1 MKIIYNNQNYLF
13 NRSQTIDELL
23 NNKKFLKLPI
33 NKWKE
38 ILILKE
44 GSLSFN
50 MLHKVLLA
58 LINYYDTS
66 EHINSFMYKGKSY
79 WLDKNTRVGLV
90 NLANSTNESIQ
101 LFLNPEFITITPD
114 LLKQY
119 LSEIEVYASKCY
131 IITQMHL
138 KNVQNLNTIDDLL
151 NYDYTSGY
159 PDKIILE

>member
-33 NKWKE
+33 DKWKE

-66 EHINSFMYKGKSY
+66 EHINSFIYKGKSY

-90 NLANSTNESIQ
+90 NLSNSTNEPI
-101 LFLNPEFITITPD
+101 
-114 LLKQY
+114 
-119 LSEIEVYASKCY
+119 
-131 IITQMHL
+131 
-138 KNVQNLNTIDDLL
+138 
-151 NYDYTSGY
+151 
-159 PDKIILE
+159 